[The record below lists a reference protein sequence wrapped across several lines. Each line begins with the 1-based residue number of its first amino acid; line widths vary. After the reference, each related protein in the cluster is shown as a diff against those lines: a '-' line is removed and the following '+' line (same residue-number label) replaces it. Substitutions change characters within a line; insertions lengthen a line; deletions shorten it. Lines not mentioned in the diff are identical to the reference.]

1 MPQAKR
7 ILKIEIKRM
16 DDPDPD
22 TSWLGEY
29 SNTRKSEF
37 SIDRSEPDDSGDM
50 RRGEYRYFNPGSVE
64 PFNPDASWISR
75 ETRDKRAFW
84 EKTMCENARLDYERM
99 ESFTHGDW
107 HFIGIRAEA
116 EIVIDS
122 VIQRIS
128 SGGLWGTE
136 SDSDESY
143 LKEIEQEELS
153 GLRSILHEMGFSKRA
168 IASAMKA
175 SEL

>member
-7 ILKIEIKRM
+7 ILNIEVKRM
-16 DDPDPD
+16 DDIDPD
-22 TSWLGEY
+22 TSYLEQEGFE
-29 SNTRKSEF
+29 
-37 SIDRSEPDDSGDM
+37 DRLAQYNNGDF
-50 RRGEYRYFNPGSVE
+50 GY
-64 PFNPDASWISR
+64 
-75 ETRDKRAFW
+75 
-84 EKTMCENARLDYERM
+84 
-99 ESFTHGDW
+99 
-107 HFIGIRAEA
+107 IGIRAEA

-153 GLRSILHEMGFSKRA
+153 ALRSILHELGFSKRA
-168 IASAMKA
+168 IAAAVKSA
-175 SEL
+175 SV

>member
-7 ILKIEIKRM
+7 ILKIEVKRM
-16 DDPDPD
+16 DDSDPD
-22 TSWLGEY
+22 TSYLEQTGFEERFDQYKNGEFGY
-29 SNTRKSEF
+29 
-37 SIDRSEPDDSGDM
+37 
-50 RRGEYRYFNPGSVE
+50 
-64 PFNPDASWISR
+64 
-75 ETRDKRAFW
+75 
-84 EKTMCENARLDYERM
+84 
-99 ESFTHGDW
+99 
-107 HFIGIRAEA
+107 IGIRAEA

-168 IASAMKA
+168 IASAVKEA
-175 SEL
+175 NL